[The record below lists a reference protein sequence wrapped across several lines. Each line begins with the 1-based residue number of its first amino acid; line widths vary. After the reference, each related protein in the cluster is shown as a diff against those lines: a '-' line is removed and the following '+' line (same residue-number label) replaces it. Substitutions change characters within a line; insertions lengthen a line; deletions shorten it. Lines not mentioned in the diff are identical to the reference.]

1 MTNNLQLFKK
11 LTILFVEDELILQQQ
26 TSNLLKIFF
35 SNVYTA
41 SNGLEALGILSEE
54 SPDIILCDIHMP
66 IMNGLTLTQKIRAKG
81 NTIPIVLLS
90 SFSNQQTLLEAA
102 NCGIDG
108 YVLKPFELETLLETF
123 GRVFKAKGF
132 HETFFHFN
140 EELVYNMLTDE
151 LYKNAT
157 LIDLG
162 KRERA
167 MLKLFIQ
174 RENKTLT
181 KEEIIGVI
189 WEMEEVTESALKN
202 LLNRLRGKIG
212 FEIIVSVKG
221 SGWRLN
227 RRK

>member
-1 MTNNLQLFKK
+1 MTYNLELFKK
-11 LTILFVEDELILQQQ
+11 LSILFVEDELVLQRQ
-26 TSNLLKIFF
+26 TSDMLKIFF
-35 SNVYTA
+35 SSVYTA
-41 SNGLEALGILSEE
+41 SNGLEALGVLSEE

-81 NTIPIVLLS
+81 NTVPIVLLS
-90 SFSNQQTLLEAA
+90 SFSDQQTLLEAA

-108 YVLKPFELETLLETF
+108 YVLKPIELETLLETF
-123 GRVFKAKGF
+123 GRVLKAKGSY
-132 HETFFHFN
+132 ETFFYLDEN
-140 EELVYNMLTDE
+140 MVYNTLTDE
-151 LYKNAT
+151 LNKNGT

-181 KEEIIGVI
+181 KEEIVAAI

-202 LLNRLRGKIG
+202 LLSRLRTKIG

-227 RRK
+227 KNA